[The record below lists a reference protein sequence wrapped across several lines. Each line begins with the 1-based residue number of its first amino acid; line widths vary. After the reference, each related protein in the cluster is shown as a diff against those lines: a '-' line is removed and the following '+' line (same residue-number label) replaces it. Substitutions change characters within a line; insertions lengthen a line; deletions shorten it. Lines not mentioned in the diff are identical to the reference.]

1 MGGVPLF
8 GLVEVRADVTLD
20 AAHRVDGGVERLA
33 VPAVETPAPIPVVGD
48 VDDEEGGF
56 RPAFGFVASDVQRLA
71 VVRVGFETHIRNS
84 SLGGKCSAVDAL
96 IRAWVVGACVS
107 LRLLHYSDLEGV
119 YDDPARLAR
128 LAGSI
133 ETLRD
138 DATLVVGSGDNTAPG
153 VLSLV
158 SEGRQALSFFDSV
171 RPDAE
176 TFGNHDFDY
185 GPDAT
190 RHLVG
195 ESPQQWLSANVE
207 TADGAVFGADAGVV
221 PSTVLDVGDARVGLV
236 GVTDPATKEMSPRA
250 NGLRFTDPV
259 EAVGREIGR
268 LRGEGVDHLVVLSHL
283 GAADDDLART
293 YDLDA
298 VLGGHVHE
306 PRAEVVADTVCTRT
320 GPNGHRL
327 VEVDLA
333 DGSVTLHD
341 VSDAPPDDALHAEF
355 RDLREETGLTEVVG
369 HVDRPVERR
378 RDLRTAGECRIGNFV
393 ADAYR
398 WAADADLALHNS
410 GGLRDGPALSE
421 AVTAADLVGVVP
433 FDEPVSVAAVDGREL
448 FDLFADAYRAPH
460 GEWRWDAHVSGATVA
475 FDTEANEV
483 RDLRVGG
490 DPVER
495 DRTYELATN
504 DYLLST
510 AHEFPTLTPDHR
522 DRTLTVQYEVL
533 VAYAREHGIA
543 PELEGR
549 IDLGRKG
556 SERSNG
562 NHHR

>member
-1 MGGVPLF
+1 MSP
-8 GLVEVRADVTLD
+8 
-20 AAHRVDGGVERLA
+20 
-33 VPAVETPAPIPVVGD
+33 
-48 VDDEEGGF
+48 
-56 RPAFGFVASDVQRLA
+56 
-71 VVRVGFETHIRNS
+71 
-84 SLGGKCSAVDAL
+84 
-96 IRAWVVGACVS
+96 
-107 LRLLHYSDLEGV
+107 RLLHYSDLEGV
-119 YDDPARLAR
+119 YDDPDRLAR
-128 LAGSI
+128 LAGRI
-133 ETLRD
+133 GALRD
-138 DATLVVGSGDNTAPG
+138 DATLVVGSGDNPAPG

-158 SEGRQALSFFDSV
+158 SEGRQALPFFDRV

-176 TFGNHDFDY
+176 TLGNHDFDY
-185 GPDAT
+185 GLDAT
-190 RHLVG
+190 RHLVR

-207 TADGAVFGADAGVV
+207 TESGDVFGEDVGVV
-221 PSTVLDVGDARVGLV
+221 PSVVLDVDGARVGLV

-259 EAVGREIGR
+259 EAVGREIGN
-268 LRGEGVDHLVVLSHL
+268 LRSEGVDHLVVLSHL
-283 GAADDDLART
+283 GSADDALART

-298 VLGGHVHE
+298 VLGGHIHE
-306 PRAEVVADTVCTRT
+306 ARAEVVADTVCTRT

-341 VSDAPPDDALHAEF
+341 VSDVSPDESLYAEF
-355 RDLREETGLTEVVG
+355 CDLREETGLTEVVG
-369 HVDRPVERR
+369 HVERPVERR
-378 RDLRTAGECRIGNFV
+378 RDLRTSGECRIGNFV

-410 GGLRDGPALSE
+410 GGLRDGPALAE

-433 FDEPVSVAAVDGREL
+433 FDEPVSVALVEGA
-448 FDLFADAYRAPH
+448 DLYDVFADAYRAPH

-475 FDTEANEV
+475 YDTDANEV
-483 RDLRVGG
+483 RDLCVGG

-510 AHEFPTLTPDHR
+510 AHEFPTLTDAHR
-522 DRTLTVQYEVL
+522 DRSLTVQYEVL

-549 IDLGRKG
+549 VDLGRKG
-556 SERSNG
+556 SERSDG
-562 NHHR
+562 NPHR